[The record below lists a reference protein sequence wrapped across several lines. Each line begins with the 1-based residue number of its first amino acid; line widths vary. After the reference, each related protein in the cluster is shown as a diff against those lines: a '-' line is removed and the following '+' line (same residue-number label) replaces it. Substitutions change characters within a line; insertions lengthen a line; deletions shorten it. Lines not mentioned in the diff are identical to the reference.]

1 MVLGAAMTIT
11 RHDFN
16 KIAKGKREAPFSMR
30 LTFDERAKL
39 EAAAN
44 GVPLA
49 AYIKAKLFD
58 GDLPQVRRRNTNPV
72 EDHQALGRVLA
83 ALGRSSLSSNLNQ
96 LARAVNTGTLPV
108 HPETEAEL
116 MSACHDIKAIRAE
129 LVRALGL
136 GGGAP

>member
-1 MVLGAAMTIT
+1 MTIT

-16 KIAKGKREAPFSMR
+16 KIAKGKRVAPFSLR